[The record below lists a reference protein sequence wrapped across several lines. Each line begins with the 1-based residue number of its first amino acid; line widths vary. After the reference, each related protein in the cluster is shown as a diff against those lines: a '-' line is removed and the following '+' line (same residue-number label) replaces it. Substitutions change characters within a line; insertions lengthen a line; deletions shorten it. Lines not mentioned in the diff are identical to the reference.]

1 MIERFER
8 FSLAIFEIS
17 RYWHKLAAEEMAAY
31 DLKGSHAIYLTAM
44 YRCDEGVT
52 APQLCELC
60 GRDKSDVSRTVAVLQ
75 EKGFVTKEEV
85 NRSLYRGLLKLT
97 DQGRAAAEQISR
109 RASLA
114 VELAGAGLS
123 DEARSCFYEALDSIT
138 AHLREISKEG
148 LPRQ

>member
-1 MIERFER
+1 
-8 FSLAIFEIS
+8 
-17 RYWHKLAAEEMAAY
+17 
-31 DLKGSHAIYLTAM
+31 M

-114 VELAGAGLS
+114 VELAGADLS

>member
-1 MIERFER
+1 MGRGLR
-8 FSLAIFEIS
+8 P
-17 RYWHKLAAEEMAAY
+17 
-31 DLKGSHAIYLTAM
+31 
-44 YRCDEGVT
+44 
-52 APQLCELC
+52 PQLCELC

-123 DEARSCFYEALDSIT
+123 EETRSCFYEALDSIT
-138 AHLREISKEG
+138 THLREISKEG

>member
-1 MIERFER
+1 
-8 FSLAIFEIS
+8 
-17 RYWHKLAAEEMAAY
+17 MAAY
-31 DLKGSHAIYLTAM
+31 ALKGSHAIYLTAM

-114 VELAGAGLS
+114 VELAGADLS